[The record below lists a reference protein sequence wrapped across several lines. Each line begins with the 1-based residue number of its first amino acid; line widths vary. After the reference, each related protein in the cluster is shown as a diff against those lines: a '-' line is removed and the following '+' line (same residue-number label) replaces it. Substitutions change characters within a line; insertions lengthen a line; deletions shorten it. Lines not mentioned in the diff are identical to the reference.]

1 MGLIM
6 KTIQW
11 PTEFEIERC
20 KAEKR
25 RKSMVRRFI
34 ALALILAGTF
44 IELSYWGM
52 L

>member
-1 MGLIM
+1 M

-25 RKSMVRRFI
+25 RKATVRRLI
-34 ALALILAGTF
+34 ALAVILAGTF
-44 IELSYWGM
+44 IELSTWGIV
-52 L
+52 